1 MHIYTLS
8 THIHLQTSP
17 SFVAGTAT
25 GGADRIPS
33 TSGRRL
39 QGDSTTM
46 GRATSVKGAPFDGV
60 TLMGIGYDRLV

>member
-1 MHIYTLS
+1 MYINIYIYILS

-33 TSGRRL
+33 TSGRCL
-39 QGDSTTM
+39 QGALQPEFRGDFHGLTVLNS
-46 GRATSVKGAPFDGV
+46 
-60 TLMGIGYDRLV
+60 GIIMK

>member
-17 SFVAGTAT
+17 CFVAGTAT

-33 TSGRRL
+33 TPGRCL
-39 QGDSTTM
+39 QG
-46 GRATSVKGAPFDGV
+46 APCDGV
-60 TLMGIGYDRLV
+60 IFMGTRPGKLT

>member
-17 SFVAGTAT
+17 CFVAGTAT

-33 TSGRRL
+33 TSGRCL
-39 QGDSTTM
+39 QGDSTGDAGDRRTF
-46 GRATSVKGAPFDGV
+46 SVHH
-60 TLMGIGYDRLV
+60 LMG